1 MREPRQPEL
10 LPSIAD
16 LLRRA
21 GALERVPG
29 VDAAT
34 VSRQPVFQSLAWRRS
49 IAEFLRWSGTTPQPD
64 GGASVF
70 ELVLGHG
77 RAGARALFAAYRHD
91 RLERAATFEEAD
103 AQLEA
108 VRTLVNMA
116 AHWVQAIDW
125 DLHDAPRLSSEE
137 FRGWRRGERRPSQ
150 ATTSPGRAE
159 RNGEGELSDLVTRFL
174 FEENERGSRETAI
187 PVFPNEGSPPKLW
200 RSMTDEGDPDGPGP
214 RRRTRDA

>member
-1 MREPRQPEL
+1 MREPREPEL
-10 LPSIAD
+10 LPSIAE

-34 VSRQPVFQSLAWRRS
+34 VSRQPVFRSLAWRRS

-77 RAGARALFAAYRHD
+77 RAGARALFKAYRHD

-116 AHWVQAIDW
+116 AHWVQAIAW

-137 FRGWRRGERRPSQ
+137 FRGWRRGRSAQPTSSGRPERD
-150 ATTSPGRAE
+150 
-159 RNGEGELSDLVTRFL
+159 GEGELSDLVTRFL
-174 FEENERGSRETAI
+174 FEENERGSRQTAI

-200 RSMTDEGDPDGPGP
+200 RSMDEGDPDGPGP
-214 RRRTRDA
+214 RRRPRDA